1 MAAKVD
7 LKRDEKRFYSA
18 PTDRF
23 VEVDVPEMSFLQIDG
38 AGSPDSGEYAR
49 AVEALYA
56 LSYPVKFAS
65 KNQLGRDYVVCP
77 LEGLWWSDRLA
88 SFTDRTKSEWRW
100 TMMIRQPA
108 WVTADLVDS
117 VRERANAK
125 APMAEQVRLA
135 AYTEGLSVQ
144 IMHLGSFEDETP
156 TIARLHEEYLPA
168 NGLAETGHHHE
179 IYFSDPR
186 TSPPEK
192 LRTLLRQPV
201 ARTASRERT

>member
-1 MAAKVD
+1 VTAKVD
-7 LKRDEKRFYSA
+7 LKRDEREFYSA

-38 AGSPDSGEYAR
+38 AGSPESDEYAR

-65 KNQLGRDYVVCP
+65 KRLLDRDYVVCP
-77 LEGLWWSDRLA
+77 LEGLWWSERLG
-88 SFTDRTKSEWRW
+88 SFAERSKSEWLW
-100 TMMIRQPA
+100 TMMIRQPG

-117 VRERANAK
+117 VREKAITK
-125 APMAEQVRLA
+125 APAAADVRFEA
-135 AYTEGLSVQ
+135 FTEGLSVQ

-156 TIARLHEEYLPA
+156 TVARLHDEYLPGH
-168 NGLAETGHHHE
+168 GLIETGHHHE

-192 LRTLLRQPV
+192 LRTLIRQPV
-201 ARTASRERT
+201 ARR